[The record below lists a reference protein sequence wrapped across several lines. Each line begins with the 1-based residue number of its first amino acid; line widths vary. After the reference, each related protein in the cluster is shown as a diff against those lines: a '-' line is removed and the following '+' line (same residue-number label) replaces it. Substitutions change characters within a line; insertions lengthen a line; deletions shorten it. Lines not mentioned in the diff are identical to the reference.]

1 MKTAGDNMNLTSSQL
16 STSIVERYLDQN
28 SDFTRKYFTAR
39 FSRDSSRVVHEST
52 GVMSSPTPSVMNPSK
67 HCQVLKPLRGSVSM
81 MNPEKVRGIFDPETA
96 TESGKLSVD
105 SSTSMTPSRAD
116 ILGLDERELL
126 MELIREISNELDVQR
141 LSHKI
146 LVNIGVLTNADR
158 CSLFLAEGSKD
169 NRILVSKLFDVT
181 SESTLEA
188 TLRENNDRVYTVPF
202 GVGIAGYSAQTGET
216 INIRNAYEVSGDE

>member
-1 MKTAGDNMNLTSSQL
+1 MNLTPSQL
-16 STSIVERYLDQN
+16 SESIVETYLDQN
-28 SDFTRKYFTAR
+28 TDFTREYFAGK
-39 FSRDSSRVVHEST
+39 FSRASSSRVVLETS
-52 GVMSSPTPSVMNPSK
+52 GVMSSAVKNPSK
-67 HCQVLKPLRGSVSM
+67 HCQVLKPLRGSVSI
-81 MNPEKVRGIFDPETA
+81 MNPEKLRGIFDPETVP
-96 TESGKLSVD
+96 ESGKLYTD
-105 SSTSMTPSRAD
+105 SSTSMTPTRAD
-116 ILGLDERELL
+116 IRGLDERELL

-181 SESTLEA
+181 SESTLET

-216 INIRNAYEVSGDE
+216 INIRDAYKVSGRDE

>member
-1 MKTAGDNMNLTSSQL
+1 
-16 STSIVERYLDQN
+16 
-28 SDFTRKYFTAR
+28 
-39 FSRDSSRVVHEST
+39 
-52 GVMSSPTPSVMNPSK
+52 
-67 HCQVLKPLRGSVSM
+67 M

-116 ILGLDERELL
+116 IHGLDERELL